1 MGSSKLELEL
11 KAVRVFQMAGGL
23 PVDMILREGSN
34 PPDVI
39 ACGATRMI
47 GIEVRRLYADEGA
60 DGSRQRRQHAMRDAV
75 VARAA
80 RLHRQRVQGWYAAS
94 VAFSGHVI
102 LSNDRVAQI
111 AESLVAFATSE
122 ELVPG
127 QIREFR
133 AEVHWGRAW
142 PPEVG
147 HLMVARFE
155 GGEEVHW
162 SQLGGG
168 WEGRTTRQLLQY
180 GLDEKEHVVNRLP
193 PGLGER
199 WLLLYCDGT
208 VESSLLALHD
218 QLHEDRFRSSFD
230 RAFVMDHTGRRYSEL
245 VLESS

>member
-1 MGSSKLELEL
+1 MGSSKFELEL
-11 KAVRVFQMAGGL
+11 QAVRIFQMAGGL
-23 PVDMILREGSN
+23 PVDMDLREGSN

-39 ACGATRMI
+39 ACGATRVI

-80 RLHRQRVQGWYAAS
+80 KLHRHKVQGWYAAS
-94 VAFSGHVI
+94 VAFAGNVV
-102 LSNDRVAQI
+102 LSNDRIAQV

-122 ELVPG
+122 TLAPG

-133 AEVHWGRAW
+133 AEVYWGRDW
-142 PPEVG
+142 PPEVD

-168 WEGRTTRQLLQY
+168 WEGKTTQQLLQY
-180 GLDEKEHVVNRLP
+180 GLDEKEHVVNNLP
-193 PGLGER
+193 PELSER
-199 WLLLYCDGT
+199 WLLMYCDGT
-208 VESSLLALHD
+208 VESSLLALHE
-218 QLHEDRFRSSFD
+218 QVHEDRFRSSFD
-230 RAFVMDHTGRRYSEL
+230 RAFVMDHSGRRFSEL
-245 VLESS
+245 ALKTR